1 MEDNRGQKPRDDLYW
16 INESQ
21 VLLSVWGCPKCA
33 GQPVDEEDSGLR
45 IDGIPFKLLWDI
57 RPEGFQY
64 SNGSLQLTAGEKTDL
79 FRNPRGQ
86 SEVNNSP
93 RVLFEPER
101 HFLLSSRI
109 SVDFADTF
117 DAGALVVYGD
127 KDTWAKL
134 CFEFSPQKQ
143 PTIVTVVNKSVS
155 DDSNHVPV
163 SAKHVYLRVAGL
175 DNGAFAFHYSSD
187 GTAWQLAR
195 YFALT
200 SESRFRVGFSS
211 QSPTGRGC
219 TASFSEIAYQA
230 KMLLDVRSG
239 E

>member
-1 MEDNRGQKPRDDLYW
+1 
-16 INESQ
+16 
-21 VLLSVWGCPKCA
+21 
-33 GQPVDEEDSGLR
+33 LR

-64 SNGSLQLTAGEKTDL
+64 RNGSLQLTAGEKTDL

-86 SEVNNSP
+86 SEVQNSP
-93 RVLFEPER
+93 RLLFEPESY
-101 HFLLSSRI
+101 FLLSSRV

-127 KDTWAKL
+127 KDSWAKL

-143 PTIVTVVNKSVS
+143 PTIVTVVNKGVS
-155 DDSNHVPV
+155 DDSNHVSV
-163 SAKHVYLRVAGL
+163 SAKYVYLRVAGFG
-175 DNGAFAFHYSSD
+175 DGAFAFHYSSD
-187 GTAWQLAR
+187 GKTWHMVR

-200 SESRFRVGFSS
+200 SEAKFRVGFSS
-211 QSPTGRGC
+211 QSPTGIGC

-230 KMLLDVRSG
+230 KMLQDVRSG